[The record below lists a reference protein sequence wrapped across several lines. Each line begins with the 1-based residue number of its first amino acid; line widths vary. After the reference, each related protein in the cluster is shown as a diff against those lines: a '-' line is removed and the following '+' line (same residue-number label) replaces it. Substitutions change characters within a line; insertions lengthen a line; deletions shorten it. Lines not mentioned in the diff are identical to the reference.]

1 MAIKVRLPNGRYI
14 RVNTDDPEYAK
25 ARAIDYYKNENKKG
39 FVDQTT
45 KDLAIKFDKEQFDY
59 ESGVNAPWLRTK
71 LGAAENLIEK
81 ETVLEEAVGGEGFTR
96 NSKGDLALTP
106 KGLEKLGIEPKSNK
120 NVVIDSNRM
129 FEFGDFAD
137 FAGIVGPIVGSVAG
151 SIFTRGKLKPQFPGL
166 KHISLGQLGIISIG
180 TGTGAALG
188 KSAEEATE
196 YVAGL
201 QKNTP
206 GELAELFATEAAI
219 GAGGEALFGLAGKAI
234 KYTFGQKALSRQALG
249 AEDLKQA
256 AAITRG
262 IVDSKTGKTY
272 QGAVAL
278 SALDSPLSGLLQSIT
293 EEVSKYKGRRVGL
306 RSALITDTNNLVRS
320 TNDLVSSF
328 DQTIDDTIKVGYGD
342 SVGDLTAGKNIAG
355 RISSSFDNAE
365 LKLEQANNN
374 LKKVGDDI
382 LTDFDAFKDPATTQ
396 AGSDIRELT
405 HDAYFSWDANQ
416 RQMYDSI
423 GKFFEIPRNISQGL
437 EKSAVAGK
445 AGLGRQAEFIDP
457 TALKEYVDIM
467 VQNSI
472 DASGNI
478 DPLKAGPQ
486 LQAYQDLLNRTGK
499 NLSLKELIEL
509 RSDLASANRITD
521 VGQPGFASLASVQR
535 SDMLTII
542 DETLA
547 SLEKGD
553 SFAFESL
560 QSFFTKNVDTSKA
573 ELEKIKLEIQ
583 NLNNIIEGPSQP
595 LSSLV
600 DDIPRQI
607 DMGPNVEANQIAYRD
622 ILDSQ
627 SPDIQKKIGE
637 AQTKIAF
644 AENNLVKAG
653 DNKSYNQKILNE
665 GIEPRDRAFG
675 YGARKLSQEQIDNYK
690 IDLAKAEELRVE
702 SLDIIN
708 KNKTILDEI
717 EADPEFVS
725 YKQVAQQ
732 ELKLFE
738 RDAAYHKKVI
748 DDITNKAFKNNK
760 IDSKKIQAQI
770 KSIKIANK
778 FYSSGMQSFEQ
789 ATLKSIMDD
798 ALAGGHN
805 TDKILTN
812 VILKNNNGEEVKRFL
827 DSLDVDTSSFQK
839 QRYKK
844 TVDGKKVLT
853 GRVDRSKGPI
863 RESLDFTEQERKIL
877 KDADIK
883 VNELTFQNADE
894 VQGILQR
901 EFIRHIVKTTQK
913 NGNVT
918 NYRQIA
924 NAIEG
929 YGTTGDVLF
938 GSTKKSE
945 LLKSLRQADDLV
957 NTQDALEIRKIL
969 NNTSNVDHVIDD
981 LNTKIAAQEQLT
993 EIGKLE
999 IYNKIKNG
1007 SIDSENIVNT
1017 LFKAGNSEDII
1028 KIKELLGP
1036 ESVEFK
1042 EFQVAAMRKILNDY
1056 LKPGDDVIEKLFDDG
1071 KFYDAIMSPNGY
1083 GESVLRETFG
1093 DEQYRL
1099 LKEAAKRAKFA
1110 VGGERAAGGGGLFTQ
1125 GFMFKVL
1132 SAPTKMMGKFSGL
1145 RFLAYALGSKRFLR
1159 WLTGDVGNEQII
1171 KEMPEILEKM
1181 GYYKGLNFEDSIG
1194 FRAGQPIRRS
1204 IGVQIPAEISREGTQ
1219 YLERQY
1225 QNKGVDP
1232 KAPITVTPLEL
1243 PEVENLS
1250 AQGGQA
1256 PISRSLLG
1264 GNPAN
1269 EEIYDR
1275 RYNEINQDLQR
1286 LA

>member
-14 RVNTDDPEYAK
+14 KVNTDDSEYAK
-25 ARAIDYYKNENKKG
+25 ARAIDYYKNENGKG
-39 FVDQTT
+39 FIDETT
-45 KDLAIKFDKEQFDY
+45 KDLAINFDKTGFDY
-59 ESGVNAPWLRTK
+59 ETGVNAPWLRTK

-96 NSKGDLALTP
+96 NSRGDLALTP
-106 KGLEKLGIEPKSNK
+106 KGLEKLGINPTSNK

-129 FEFGDFAD
+129 FELGDFAD
-137 FAGIVGPIVGSVAG
+137 FAGIVGPVVGSIAG

-166 KHISLGQLGIISIG
+166 KHISLKQLGVISAG
-180 TGTGAALG
+180 TGAGAALG

-206 GELAELFATEAAI
+206 GELAELFAKEAAI
-219 GAGGEALFGLAGKAI
+219 GATGEALFGLAGKAI

-272 QGAVAL
+272 RGAVAL
-278 SALDSPLSGLLQSIT
+278 SALDSPLSGLLQGIT

-306 RSALITDTNNLVRS
+306 RSTLITDTNNLVRS
-320 TNDLVSSF
+320 TNDLASSF
-328 DQTIDDTIKVGYGD
+328 DQTIEDTIKVGYGD
-342 SVGDLTAGKNIAG
+342 SAADLAAGKNIAG
-355 RISSSFDNAE
+355 RITSSFDNAE
-365 LKLEQANNN
+365 FKLDQANNN

-382 LTDFDAFKDPATTQ
+382 LRDFDAFKDPATTQ

-405 HDAYFSWDANQ
+405 HDAYFAWDASQ
-416 RQMYDSI
+416 RQMYESI
-423 GKFFEIPRNISQGL
+423 GKFFEIPRNFSEGL
-437 EKSAVAGK
+437 EASAVTK
-445 AGLGRQAEFIDP
+445 KSGLGRQAEFIDVSP
-457 TALKEYVDIM
+457 LREYVDII
-467 VQNSI
+467 VDNSI
-472 DASGNI
+472 DASGKI
-478 DPLKAGPQ
+478 DPVKAGPQ
-486 LQAYQDLLNRTGK
+486 LQAYQDLLNRTTK

-521 VGQPGFASLASVQR
+521 VGQPGFASLESAQR
-535 SDMLTII
+535 SNMLIII
-542 DETLA
+542 DETLT
-547 SLEKGD
+547 SLQKGD
-553 SFAFESL
+553 SFAYESL
-560 QSFFTKNVDTSKA
+560 QNFFTKNLDESKDAIDNIIPGQIKELQDLSGANLGQLASPVESEGRVAALKLLDMQTSAFKAKVKTLTDELDPLIKELDQA
-573 ELEKIKLEIQ
+573 ELNEAKQEFS
-583 NLNNIIEGPSQP
+583 NI
-595 LSSLV
+595 
-600 DDIPRQI
+600 
-607 DMGPNVEANQIAYRD
+607 
-622 ILDSQ
+622 
-627 SPDIQKKIGE
+627 
-637 AQTKIAF
+637 
-644 AENNLVKAG
+644 
-653 DNKSYNQKILNE
+653 
-665 GIEPRDRAFG
+665 
-675 YGARKLSQEQIDNYK
+675 
-690 IDLAKAEELRVE
+690 LAKINPIKTN
-702 SLDIIN
+702 LDNLANDSDFISP
-708 KNKTILDEI
+708 LQG
-717 EADPEFVS
+717 V
-725 YKQVAQQ
+725 KQ
-732 ELKLFE
+732 LE
-738 RDAAYHKKVI
+738 RDAAYHAKVV
-748 DDITNKAFKNNK
+748 DDIENKAFKNNK
-760 IDSKKIQAQI
+760 IDSKKIKAQM

-844 TVDGKKVLT
+844 IIDGKEVST
-853 GRVDRSKGPI
+853 GRVDRSKAPV
-863 RESLDFTEQERKIL
+863 RESLGFTNQERKIL

-924 NAIEG
+924 NVIEG

-945 LLKSLRQADDLV
+945 LLKSLRQADDLI
-957 NTQDALEIRKIL
+957 NIEDISEIKGIL
-969 NNTSNVDHVIDD
+969 NNTSNVDHFIDD
-981 LNTKIAAQEQLT
+981 LNAKFTAQAKIA
-993 EIGKLE
+993 EISKLE
-999 IYNKIKNG
+999 IFNKIKNG
-1007 SIDSENIVNT
+1007 SMDSENIVNAI
-1017 LFKAGNSEDII
+1017 FKAGNSEDII
-1028 KIKELLGP
+1028 KVKELLGP
-1036 ESVEFK
+1036 ESIEFK
-1042 EFQVAAMRKILNDY
+1042 EFQVAAMRKMLSDY
-1056 LKPGDDVIEKLFDDG
+1056 VKPGDDVIEKLFDDG
-1071 KFYDAIMSPNGY
+1071 KFYDAVMSPNGY
-1083 GESVLRETFG
+1083 GQPVLKETFG
-1093 DEQYRL
+1093 DEQYML

-1132 SAPTKMMGKFSGL
+1132 SAPTQMMGKFSGL
-1145 RFLAYALGSKRFLR
+1145 RFLAFALGSKRFLR
-1159 WLTGDVGNEQII
+1159 WLTGDIANQQII

-1181 GYYKGLNFEDSIG
+1181 GYYRGLNFEDSITG

-1204 IGVQIPAEISREGTQ
+1204 IGIQIPAENTRESNQ
-1219 YLERQY
+1219 YLQRQY
-1225 QNKGVDP
+1225 ENKFIDP
-1232 KAPITVTPLEL
+1232 KAPIAMTPLEL
-1243 PEVENLS
+1243 PEVTS
-1250 AQGGQA
+1250 ATLGAQNQT
-1256 PISRSLLG
+1256 PMSRSLLG

-1269 EEIYDR
+1269 EEIFDR
-1275 RYNEINQDLQR
+1275 RNQIDQSLQG

>member
-14 RVNTDDPEYAK
+14 KVNTDDSEYAK
-25 ARAIDYYKNENKKG
+25 ARAIDYYKNENGKG
-39 FVDQTT
+39 FVDETT
-45 KDLAIKFDKEQFDY
+45 KNLAINFDKNGFDY
-59 ESGVNAPWLRTK
+59 ETGVNAPWLRTK

-106 KGLEKLGIEPKSNK
+106 KGLEKLGINPTSNK

-129 FEFGDFAD
+129 FELGDFAD
-137 FAGIVGPIVGSVAG
+137 FAGIVGPVVGSIAG

-166 KHISLGQLGIISIG
+166 KHISLKQLGVISAG
-180 TGTGAALG
+180 TGAGAALG

-206 GELAELFATEAAI
+206 GELAELFAKEAAI
-219 GAGGEALFGLAGKAI
+219 GASGEALFGLAGKAI
-234 KYTFGQKALSRQALG
+234 KYTFGQKALSRGTLG

-278 SALDSPLSGLLQSIT
+278 SALDSPLSGLLQGIT

-306 RSALITDTNNLVRS
+306 RSTLITDTNNLVRS
-320 TNDLVSSF
+320 TNDLASSF
-328 DQTIDDTIKVGYGD
+328 DQTIEDTIKVGYGD
-342 SVGDLTAGKNIAG
+342 SAADLVAGKNIAG
-355 RISSSFDNAE
+355 RITSSFDNAE
-365 LKLEQANNN
+365 FKLEQANNN

-382 LTDFDAFKDPATTQ
+382 LRDFDAFKDPATTQ

-405 HDAYFSWDANQ
+405 HDAYFAWDANQ
-416 RQMYDSI
+416 RQMYESI
-423 GKFFEIPRNISQGL
+423 GKFFEIPRNFSEGL
-437 EKSAVAGK
+437 EASAVAGK

-457 TALKEYVDIM
+457 TTLKEYVDII
-467 VQNSI
+467 VNNSI

-478 DPLKAGPQ
+478 DPVKAGPQ

-521 VGQPGFASLASVQR
+521 VGQPGFASLESAQR
-535 SDMLTII
+535 SDMLIII
-542 DETLA
+542 DEILT

-553 SFAFESL
+553 SFAYESL
-560 QSFFTKNVDTSKA
+560 QSFFTKNVDESKNIIDNIIPVKIEELESLSKA
-573 ELEKIKLEIQ
+573 NLGQLNSPKGSEGRIAAQKLLDIQ
-583 NLNNIIEGPSQP
+583 TSTFQAKTKKL
-595 LSSLV
+595 L
-600 DDIPRQI
+600 
-607 DMGPNVEANQIAYRD
+607 DMLGDPD
-622 ILDSQ
+622 
-627 SPDIQKKIGE
+627 SPDTLEGMLYKKSLQVRQANDNFDNAAAE
-637 AQTKIAF
+637 LYNKERQEVLAQ
-644 AENNLVKAG
+644 
-653 DNKSYNQKILNE
+653 
-665 GIEPRDRAFG
+665 
-675 YGARKLSQEQIDNYK
+675 
-690 IDLAKAEELRVE
+690 
-702 SLDIIN
+702 IN
-708 KNKTILDEI
+708 KITDDLDNLKN
-717 EADPEFVS
+717 DPDFVS
-725 YKQVAQQ
+725 PLQGVKQ
-732 ELKLFE
+732 LE

-760 IDSKKIQAQI
+760 IDSKKIKAQM
-770 KSIKIANK
+770 KSVKIANK

-844 TVDGKKVLT
+844 IIDGKEVST
-853 GRVDRSKGPI
+853 GRVNRSKGPV
-863 RESLDFTEQERKIL
+863 RESLGFTNQERKIL

-883 VNELTFQNADE
+883 VDELTFQNADE

-913 NGNVT
+913 NGSVT

-924 NAIEG
+924 NVIEG

-945 LLKSLRQADDLV
+945 LLKSLRQADDLI
-957 NTQDALEIRKIL
+957 NIEDISEIKGIL
-969 NNTSNVDHVIDD
+969 NNTSNVDHFIDD
-981 LNTKIAAQEQLT
+981 LNAKFTAQEQIS
-993 EIGKLE
+993 EISKLE
-999 IYNKIKNG
+999 IFNKIRNG
-1007 SIDSENIVNT
+1007 SMDSENIVNAI
-1017 LFKAGNSEDII
+1017 FKPGNSEDIV
-1028 KIKELLGP
+1028 KIKEILGP

-1042 EFQVAAMRKILNDY
+1042 EFQVSAMRKMLSDY
-1056 LKPGDDVIEKLFDDG
+1056 VKPGDDVIEKLFDDG
-1071 KFYDAIMSPNGY
+1071 KFYDAVMSPNGY
-1083 GESVLRETFG
+1083 GQPVLKETFG
-1093 DEQYRL
+1093 DEQYML

-1132 SAPTKMMGKFSGL
+1132 SAPTQMMGKFSGL
-1145 RFLAYALGSKRFLR
+1145 RFLAFALGSKRFLR
-1159 WLTGDVGNEQII
+1159 WLTGDVGNQQII

-1181 GYYKGLNFEDSIG
+1181 GYYKGLNVDFG
-1194 FRAGQPIRRS
+1194 AGQPIRRS
-1204 IGVQIPAEISREGTQ
+1204 IGIQIPAENTRESNE
-1219 YLERQY
+1219 YLQRQY
-1225 QNKGVDP
+1225 ENKFIDP
-1232 KAPITVTPLEL
+1232 KAPIAVTPLEL
-1243 PEVENLS
+1243 PEVTS
-1250 AQGGQA
+1250 ATLGAQNQA
-1256 PISRSLLG
+1256 PMSRSLLG

-1269 EEIYDR
+1269 EEIFDR
-1275 RYNEINQDLQR
+1275 RYNEIDQGLQG